1 MVKINI
7 KKKNRELSQMGV
19 GGGGPSN
26 FGSISLFFIFKHGLN
41 HPEMQRNVC
50 SPFGDP
56 PSLNDSPAHLHGH
69 FIKQNQDE
77 DN

>member
-7 KKKNRELSQMGV
+7 KNREFSQMG
-19 GGGGPSN
+19 GGGGASN
-26 FGSISLFFIFKHGLN
+26 FGSVSLIFIFKHGLN
-41 HPEMQRNVC
+41 HPEMQRN
-50 SPFGDP
+50 
-56 PSLNDSPAHLHGH
+56 LHGH